1 MTLLKGSQ
9 KGFKKFILFAL
20 FSILLISFHGEG
32 WCEATGDETVFHR
45 AQSLWQET
53 KWDDAVLAYEEYL
66 NKNPDGSYVAE
77 AYMNLGQYL
86 EGYSRF
92 EEALEFYRAALEKA
106 EGRTAGLVQMES
118 AAANSMKSRMA
129 QILQTEIASVHTKM
143 GNYDQSIGIYRT
155 LLQETEE
162 WDLFK
167 VANRELKTLLR
178 VKAMSGRNTSN
189 SGQCGK
195 ESLLVI
201 LRHYNIAPS
210 DKIMSEEFKNTKKGV
225 SLASIV
231 QAASA
236 HGLKSQGIRVKDNS
250 IDAVQ
255 TPAILHLYPDHYVVL
270 VEKLK
275 KEARI
280 IDPLYSKQGERTIT
294 IERLKK
300 MWTRHAVV
308 FNQSEVAKGGV
319 SLLTQKEM
327 KGVFGGHN
335 WWHAGTWSKLG
346 DSEDNTK
353 QVFDDNTTCSR
364 VGCPAGVIVNT
375 STLNLVITDTDDIW
389 KGIGGA
395 VVLKRTYNADDSNSG
410 MFGNSWHFRYEVFVQ
425 ENPDT
430 SISLFRGSG
439 KYDIFTSQGGG
450 AYAPPG
456 GTYDKL
462 QKNPDGTY
470 SLLIKNTKETYL
482 FGTDGYLNSI
492 LDRNGNK
499 IEVLW
504 NTGHHITK
512 IVIYYG
518 VSLTKEINFEYNTSG
533 QCSKMVLP
541 DGRFA
546 TFEYNQGKLI
556 KSTDAGGFQTV
567 YTYDQNSYINSFTTP
582 TGTFQII
589 YRSLG
594 SGIYAPQQV
603 IDPMGNA
610 RNYSMEGNWVVV
622 TNASGNSTKYLA
634 DDNFAYTIDILDANG
649 GETKFAYDSYGNR
662 TSVTD
667 PDGKVWT
674 MSYNSARG
682 NLTGITDPFP
692 LGNVVTLAY
701 DVNDNLLSVD
711 ASGQHVAYQ
720 YDAKN
725 NLIKS
730 TDALSNPVNLTYD
743 TQGKLTGIIL
753 PGGGSY
759 GFAYDTY
766 GNLLSET
773 DPGGHITSFSYDNS
787 GHVTSRTD
795 ANGKVVT
802 FQYDAL
808 KRMTKASYPDGNVVY
823 DYDCCGLNWVI
834 AKDGRQMTFQHDADN
849 RLIEYQDL
857 NNFIIQYG
865 YDSVGNLTSLTY
877 PGNKVVTYGYDKVD
891 RLISVTDW
899 LSNVTTYDYDL
910 TGNLTGTTYPDN
922 SLILQ
927 EYDNANRLKS
937 ILDFKGDATVNA
949 VFNYTLDSLG
959 NRTGI
964 TSYQPL
970 NIIPTPANVN
980 YSYDPDNRLL
990 SAGSATFTYDNNGNL
1005 IKKTLGSAVTN
1016 YSWDYDNML
1025 TQVTNGGNTS
1035 TYKYD
1040 ALGNR
1045 IAKIVNS
1052 VETRYVVDPS
1062 GALSQV
1068 LAESDS
1074 GGNIT
1079 AYYVYGLGLISKI
1092 TPAGN
1097 AYYYHYDGIGSTI
1110 ALTDSLGNIVNKYA
1124 YDAFGKVL
1132 SQTETI
1138 SNTFKYVGRFGVM
1151 DDGNGLLYMRARY
1164 YDPEV
1169 GRFVSK
1175 DPIGLMGGINIYA
1188 YGKNNPLRFAD
1199 PVGLDNWDVVL
1210 SCGALVAV
1218 ALEAPEIALVIAG
1231 AGAIKSG
1238 VDALGKFYDWL
1249 QTEKDCGQK
1258 GAAGRAGLSFVG
1270 FVGELVQFGLERT
1283 GSFVQQNSL
1292 GILSCGFELWNRFS
1306 GH

>member
-1 MTLLKGSQ
+1 MTLLKRS
-9 KGFKKFILFAL
+9 KKSFKKLILFTL
-20 FSILLISFHGEG
+20 FSILLISYHGVS
-32 WCEATGDETVFHR
+32 WCDATIAETDFHR
-45 AQSLWQET
+45 AQSLWQQT

-92 EEALEFYRAALEKA
+92 EEALEFYRAALEKV

-155 LLQETEE
+155 LLQETGE

-178 VKAMSGRNTSN
+178 VKAVNERNTRTA
-189 SGQCGK
+189 GQCGK

-201 LRHYNIAPS
+201 LRYYNIAPS
-210 DKIMSEEFKNTKKGV
+210 AKIISEKLKENNRGI

-236 HGLKSQGIRVKDNS
+236 HGLKSYGVRVKDNS

-275 KEARI
+275 KEAKI
-280 IDPLYSKQGERTIT
+280 IDALYSKQGERTIA

-300 MWTRHAVV
+300 MWTGHAVV
-308 FNQSEVAKGGV
+308 FNQTEVAKGGV

-353 QVFDDNTTCSR
+353 QVFDDNTNCGGR
-364 VGCPAGVIVNT
+364 VGCPAGVLVNT

-389 KGIGGA
+389 KGIGET
-395 VVLKRTYNADDSNSG
+395 VVLKRTYNADDSSSG

-450 AYAPPG
+450 AYAPPA
-456 GTYDKL
+456 GTFDKL
-462 QKNPDGTY
+462 QKNADGTY
-470 SLLIKNTKETYL
+470 TLLIKNTKETYS

-492 LDRNGNK
+492 LDKNGNK

-504 NTGHHITK
+504 NTDHHITK
-512 IVIYYG
+512 IIVYYG
-518 VSLTKEINFEYNTSG
+518 ASLTKEITFEYNLTG

-541 DGRFA
+541 DGRFSS
-546 TFEYNQGKLI
+546 FEYDQGKLI
-556 KSTDAGGFQTV
+556 KSTDAGGYQTV
-567 YTYDQNSYINSFTTP
+567 YAYDQNSYINSFTTP

-589 YRSLG
+589 G
-594 SGIYAPQQV
+594 SKMSSGFFAPQQV
-603 IDPMGNA
+603 IDPVGNV
-610 RNYSMEGNWVVV
+610 RNYSTDGSWIVV
-622 TNASGNSTKYLA
+622 TDAKGYSTKYLA

-649 GETKFAYDSYGNR
+649 GTIVYAYDSYGNR

-667 PDGKVWT
+667 QNGKVWT
-674 MSYNSARG
+674 MAYDSARG
-682 NLTGITDPFP
+682 NLTKITDP
-692 LGNVVTLAY
+692 LGNVVSLTY
-701 DVNDNLLSVD
+701 DTNDNLVSIAAPLGRN
-711 ASGQHVAYQ
+711 AAYQ

-725 NLIKS
+725 NLIKA
-730 TDALSNPVNLTYD
+730 TDALSNSVSLTYD
-743 TQGKLTGIIL
+743 AQGKLTGIAL
-753 PGGGSY
+753 PGSGSY
-759 GFAYDTY
+759 AFTYDTY

-773 DPGGHITSFSYDNS
+773 APGSHITSFSYDNS

-795 ANGKVVT
+795 ANGSVVT

-808 KRMTKASYPDGNVVY
+808 KRMTKASYPDGSLAY
-823 DYDCCGLNWVI
+823 DYDCCSLKGI
-834 AKDGRQMTFQHDADN
+834 TAKDGRKMTFQYDADN

-865 YDSVGNLTSLTY
+865 YDKVGNLISLTY
-877 PGNKVVTYGYDKVD
+877 PGNKVVTYEYDKVN

-899 LSNVTTYDYDL
+899 LSNVTSYDYDL

-922 SLILQ
+922 SWILQ
-927 EYDNANRLKS
+927 QYDNANRLKS

-970 NIIPTPANVN
+970 NVIPTPANVN
-980 YSYDPDNRLL
+980 YTYDPDNRLL
-990 SAGSATFTYDNNGNL
+990 SAGSATFNYNNNGNL
-1005 IKKTLGSAVTN
+1005 IKKTIGSSVTN
-1016 YSWDYDNML
+1016 YTWDYDNML
-1025 TQVTNGGNTS
+1025 TQLSSGGNTY

-1052 VETRYVVDPS
+1052 VETRFVVNPS

-1079 AYYVYGLGLISKI
+1079 AYYVYGLGLITKV

-1097 AYYYHYDGIGSTI
+1097 AYHYHYDGIGSTI
-1110 ALTDSLGNIVNKYA
+1110 AITDSLGNVVNKYA

-1138 SNTFKYVGRFGVM
+1138 SNPFKYVGRFGVM

-1175 DPIGLMGGINIYA
+1175 DPIGMVGGINMYL
-1188 YGKNNPLRFAD
+1188 YGKNNPINLIDSNGLYTWPYNWQSWAQLILTYGGAGFVVAEASN
-1199 PVGLDNWDVVL
+1199 PVGWIMLAGGVVWGIYDL
-1210 SCGALVAV
+1210 WTSPETIRCDLERNGALKNVKEYN
-1218 ALEAPEIALVIAG
+1218 LGSLRGLRDSQDPEMQRY
-1231 AGAIKSG
+1231 
-1238 VDALGKFYDWL
+1238 F
-1249 QTEKDCGQK
+1249 KDITQ
-1258 GAAGRAGLSFVG
+1258 
-1270 FVGELVQFGLERT
+1270 
-1283 GSFVQQNSL
+1283 
-1292 GILSCGFELWNRFS
+1292 
-1306 GH
+1306 